1 MKLKNKWGKKSKMEK
16 SILLNLVQNA
26 LFHKIIEGVGGGAN
40 ELQVLESQLI
50 HAIKVSR

>member
-26 LFHKIIEGVGGGAN
+26 LFHKIIEGVGGGR
-40 ELQVLESQLI
+40 E
-50 HAIKVSR
+50 